1 MSEHVMENKLGHEWA
16 HVSPHDSTKS
26 LDVYLVPEGAQPE
39 AVWFPSRTWLTP
51 RVTTWSLHTREHRA
65 TLGFAQKS
73 SYGLS

>member
-51 RVTTWSLHTREHRA
+51 RVTTWSLHGSTGPHWGSRKKVRTA
-65 TLGFAQKS
+65 
-73 SYGLS
+73 